1 MCETCTSLQPTRR
14 GALTL
19 GGLTLGGLGALA
31 ALGGGPFLS
40 SPAKAADGPH
50 TSLTPDQA
58 LEQLKAGNRRFVAN
72 PQACVADMAKRRQ
85 ELLAGQAP
93 WATLVSCA
101 DSRVPPELVFGG
113 LSMGELFV
121 IRNAGNTVD
130 TVAMGTLEYGAAVLG
145 SPLIVVMG
153 HEKCGAVSAACDVV
167 TKNATYPGAIGPMI
181 EPIIPAA
188 IQARGRD
195 GDFVDNAVRENVR
208 RTVARL
214 QNAGPLIADLVKAG
228 KVKIVGARYGLGTG
242 EVEFLA

>member
-1 MCETCTSLQPTRR
+1 
-14 GALTL
+14 
-19 GGLTLGGLGALA
+19 
-31 ALGGGPFLS
+31 
-40 SPAKAADGPH
+40 
-50 TSLTPDQA
+50 
-58 LEQLKAGNRRFVAN
+58 
-72 PQACVADMAKRRQ
+72 
-85 ELLAGQAP
+85 
-93 WATLVSCA
+93 
-101 DSRVPPELVFGG
+101 
-113 LSMGELFV
+113 
-121 IRNAGNTVD
+121 
-130 TVAMGTLEYGAAVLG
+130 VAMGTLEYGAAVLG

-214 QNAGPLIADLVKAG
+214 QSAGPLIADLVKAG

>member
-1 MCETCTSLQPTRR
+1 MCDTCSTMRRTRR
-14 GALTL
+14 DALAF
-19 GGLTLGGLGALA
+19 GGLGLMAAFGSLA
-31 ALGGGPFLS
+31 PIGA
-40 SPAKAADGPH
+40 ARAADGPK

-58 LEQLKAGNRRFVAN
+58 LEQLKAGNQRFVSN

-85 ELLAGQAP
+85 DLVAGQAP

-145 SPLIVVMG
+145 SPLIVVLG
-153 HEKCGAVSAACDVV
+153 HEKCGAVAAACDVV
-167 TKNATYPGAIGPMI
+167 TKNTTYPGAIGPMI

-188 IQARGRD
+188 IQARSRE
-195 GDFVDNAVRENVR
+195 GDFVDNTVRENVR
-208 RTVARL
+208 RTVGRL
-214 QNAGPLIADLVKAG
+214 QTAGPIIADLVKAG
-228 KVKIVGARYGLGTG
+228 KVKIAGARYDLASGK
-242 EVEFLA
+242 VDFLA